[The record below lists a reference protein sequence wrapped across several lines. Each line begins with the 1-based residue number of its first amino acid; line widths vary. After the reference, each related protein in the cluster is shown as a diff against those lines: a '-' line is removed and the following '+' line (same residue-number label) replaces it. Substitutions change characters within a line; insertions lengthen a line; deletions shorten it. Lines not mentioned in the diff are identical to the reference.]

1 MKSNTHFHFKQFSVR
16 HDRCSMKVGTDAV
29 LLGAWADVNGIKN
42 VLEVGAGSG
51 IISLMI
57 AQRTSP
63 VVKIDAV
70 EIERGAAE
78 QAVENILQSPW
89 PSRIVV
95 HPVAI
100 QDFFPPELYDMII
113 CNPPFFNNSLKPP
126 DKGRLQV
133 RHTTSLSFEDLLSA
147 AFRLLKS
154 SGKLSV
160 ILPEQEGILF
170 SDIALGSQLFNTRK
184 HSFRTRSE
192 KPIERWLLEF
202 SKHKSDLENGEILLY
217 KEGLEWSERYKNLTK
232 DFYLKI

>member
-29 LLGAWADVNGIKN
+29 LLGAWVDVRDIKS

-100 QDFFPPELYDMII
+100 QDFFPPEQYDMII

-133 RHTTSLSFEDLLSA
+133 RHTTSLTFEDLVSA
-147 AFRLLKS
+147 AVRLLKS

-170 SDIALGSQLFNTRK
+170 SEIALSSQLYNTRK

-202 SKHKSDLENGEILLY
+202 SKHKSDLEDGKILLY
-217 KEGLEWSERYKNLTK
+217 KGGLEWSELYKNLTK